1 MQKLATLIGTLF
13 IAVFL
18 YSTSSFAHCEVPCG
32 IYDDKARTTEIAE
45 HIATIEKAIKSID
58 KEKQAGNDN
67 QVVRWVLN
75 KEKHAEELQHI
86 VYQYFMTQRIK
97 FDTEMYNEKLAA
109 LHQLLVYAMKAKQSM
124 DLANVESLKKSLM
137 AFEELYFAG
146 K

>member
-1 MQKLATLIGTLF
+1 MQKIATIIGTLF

-32 IYDDKARTTEIAE
+32 IYDDKARTVEIAE
-45 HIATIEKAIKSID
+45 HISTIEKAINSMA
-58 KEKQAGNDN
+58 KEKEAGNDN

-75 KEKHAEELQHI
+75 KEKHAEMLQEI

-97 FDTEMYNEKLAA
+97 FDTEKYNEKLAA
-109 LHQLLVYAMKAKQSM
+109 LHQLLVYSMKAKQST
-124 DLANVESLKKSLM
+124 DLANVENLRKSLM

-146 K
+146 Q